1 MPRTAA
7 LSLND
12 KIFSVGFTKL
22 NRKKIY
28 GWSKTEV
35 FDAQDQLCTL
45 ATIADGQYV
54 LPSGSIAM
62 ASFNDNGEYVS
73 RASLI
78 GVDDQGKRV
87 EKVPSIFDEP
97 GTLKAVDLDE
107 YLSLN
112 VKSVYQLSLS
122 EGKEVLIELLDKG
135 EIFHFMFNY
144 RSDYEAD
151 DAYLISNEG
160 EIFSVVGKKAELEYI
175 GLENKEEETPE
186 EPEAMDEDDFDF
198 GML

>member
-107 YLSLN
+107 YLSFL
-112 VKSVYQLSLS
+112 
-122 EGKEVLIELLDKG
+122 
-135 EIFHFMFNY
+135 
-144 RSDYEAD
+144 
-151 DAYLISNEG
+151 
-160 EIFSVVGKKAELEYI
+160 
-175 GLENKEEETPE
+175 
-186 EPEAMDEDDFDF
+186 
-198 GML
+198 